1 MAKEKKS
8 KSKKP
13 KAKKPTEPTET
24 TPTERKQKDKKSG
37 PPQFEEAEYDVSVS
51 PCCWIASCPLVHYGF
66 LPYKS
71 ILLLGPEEVKKTDV
85 SICGKSEA
93 NMPYGE
99 LGHVGKSNCLCC
111 VSLSSAFGEVSPGC
125 GCDEALVDTVVAD
138 LKKRQEGRGDQG
150 QVQRQEAMMEE
161 IETINT
167 KLDAIMDHL
176 KMQQMERS

>member
-1 MAKEKKS
+1 MPTTVPYLFFEIVLLHMLGKS
-8 KSKKP
+8 APSR
-13 KAKKPTEPTET
+13 AFFVFC
-24 TPTERKQKDKKSG
+24 S
-37 PPQFEEAEYDVSVS
+37 
-51 PCCWIASCPLVHYGF
+51 
-66 LPYKS
+66 
-71 ILLLGPEEVKKTDV
+71 